1 MRMIATVFFSL
12 SGFLAAGLS
21 LMGFA
26 GAGEISSVYTSLE
39 LEKSCA
45 LVKTLPNEG
54 GGALWD
60 CKGYNGVRVRVAEGD
75 LRFFVSFGEN
85 AGKQTAAGQTLA
97 PFNNIHKTLEWRVER
112 VGKAWVP
119 FATILRY
126 FWDSDGRRG
135 ETLVVTKLGPVDS
148 CHVAHIPANGTHALP
163 TLIPIRYG

>member
-112 VGKAWVP
+112 VGNHAASRFMDGANKLKAHSASGP
-119 FATILRY
+119 HYGQLHFTHRIALRK
-126 FWDSDGRRG
+126 FLLAS
-135 ETLVVTKLGPVDS
+135 PV
-148 CHVAHIPANGTHALP
+148 ALP